1 MSSHDV
7 TGHPRQVWMLVC
19 AECACLSGLRA
30 LGWRGYR
37 IDVEED
43 DEPALA
49 FYCPACAA
57 HAFDES

>member
-1 MSSHDV
+1 MGSHDV
-7 TGHPRQVWMLVC
+7 TRPPHVPVLVC
-19 AECACLSGLRA
+19 VECACLSGLRA

-49 FYCPACAA
+49 FFCPTCAA
-57 HAFDES
+57 RAFDES

>member
-1 MSSHDV
+1 MGSHDV
-7 TGHPRQVWMLVC
+7 TRPPHVHVLVC
-19 AECACLSGLRA
+19 VECSCLSGLRA

-49 FYCPACAA
+49 FFCPTCAA
-57 HAFDES
+57 RAFDES